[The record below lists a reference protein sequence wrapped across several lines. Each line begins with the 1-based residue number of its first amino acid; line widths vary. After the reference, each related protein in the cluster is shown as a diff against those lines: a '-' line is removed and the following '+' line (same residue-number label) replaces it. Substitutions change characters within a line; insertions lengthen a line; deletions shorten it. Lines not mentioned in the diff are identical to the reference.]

1 MNEIDSMERLVNEF
15 SKLPSVGKKTAQRYA
30 YFLLT
35 MDESEVKDFA
45 DAMISAK
52 EKIHYCRICANFTD
66 KEICEVCAKEK
77 KDPIICVVKEPKDVT
92 ALEKV
97 REFNGSYHVLHGV
110 INPLEG
116 KGPNDINIRS
126 LLSRVVD
133 EKFDYA
139 IGFMEGWA
147 NEYVASSKINAK
159 KKFVW
164 IHPQYKSCFL
174 IPEIDRKIFKKVDG
188 IALISEDCMTQFL
201 EYFGDFEKK
210 VRIIPNIISANVIK
224 RKAQQDDIIIRKTD
238 INFCTVSRCDIQVKG
253 LDRLLKCF
261 YDLKKEK
268 KSKGVLWHFIGGGKE
283 LEYFRNEIKRLDME
297 DVIALYGDMLNP
309 LPYLKQMDV
318 FILASRYEGKPVSVT
333 EAQILGLPCIVTNY
347 ESAHSQVQ
355 NNRTGLVVN
364 NDYESI
370 YRAVESVVDNPSIL
384 VEWKNKTKI
393 GAYSNELDIK
403 KFYDFLGVDV
413 LDVDNK

>member
-66 KEICEVCAKEK
+66 KEICDVCAKEK

-133 EKFDYA
+133 EKIQEVIVATNPDVEGEATA
-139 IGFMEGWA
+139 IYIA
-147 NEYVASSKINAK
+147 NILKPLGIKTTRIA
-159 KKFVW
+159 
-164 IHPQYKSCFL
+164 Q
-174 IPEIDRKIFKKVDG
+174 G
-188 IALISEDCMTQFL
+188 IAMGS
-201 EYFGDFEKK
+201 
-210 VRIIPNIISANVIK
+210 
-224 RKAQQDDIIIRKTD
+224 
-238 INFCTVSRCDIQVKG
+238 
-253 LDRLLKCF
+253 
-261 YDLKKEK
+261 
-268 KSKGVLWHFIGGGKE
+268 E
-283 LEYFRNEIKRLDME
+283 LEYTDAVTLSK
-297 DVIALYGDMLNP
+297 ALS
-309 LPYLKQMDV
+309 
-318 FILASRYEGKPVSVT
+318 SRREM
-333 EAQILGLPCIVTNY
+333 
-347 ESAHSQVQ
+347 
-355 NNRTGLVVN
+355 
-364 NDYESI
+364 
-370 YRAVESVVDNPSIL
+370 
-384 VEWKNKTKI
+384 
-393 GAYSNELDIK
+393 
-403 KFYDFLGVDV
+403 
-413 LDVDNK
+413 